1 LAFLLYVNLSD
12 KIQLSKGIMMNG
24 PEIRA
29 VLAQNIKSFRIHRD
43 WSQADLAER
52 AEISIPFLSDI
63 ERGNKWP
70 YPDTLSKLAEALKVE
85 IYELFRKESPLT
97 NENRDYTARIVK
109 EILIAQKE
117 AAEAV
122 YKQYLG

>member
-1 LAFLLYVNLSD
+1 
-12 KIQLSKGIMMNG
+12 MNG

-29 VLAQNIKSFRIHRD
+29 VLAKNIKSFRIHRN
-43 WSQADLAER
+43 WSQADLAEK
-52 AEISIPFLSDI
+52 ADISIPFLSDI

-70 YPDTLSKLAEALKVE
+70 YPDTLSKLAMALNVDV
-85 IYELFRKESPLT
+85 YELFREENLLT
-97 NENRDYTARIVK
+97 NENRDYTARIVN

-117 AAEAV
+117 AAEAI